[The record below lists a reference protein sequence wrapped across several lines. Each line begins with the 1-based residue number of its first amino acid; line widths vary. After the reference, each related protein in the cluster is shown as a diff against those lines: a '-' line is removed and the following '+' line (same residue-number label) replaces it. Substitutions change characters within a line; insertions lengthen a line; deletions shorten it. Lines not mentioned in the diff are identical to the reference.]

1 MSHPV
6 LLERILRWAQAH
18 EQARA
23 LILTGSMAQPGARID
38 PLSDLDLE
46 LVVHDVAAMMATGPW
61 WAELGEVWATQVI
74 DAFAAAST
82 QAYPLVGVIYAG
94 GATVDFTL
102 IDAARFT
109 EMAQTQQL
117 DRVYAPGYRVLWDPE
132 RVADGL
138 PVDLSSAR
146 TQASQPSLTQQE
158 LRAVADAFWFEALRV
173 PKYLIR
179 GELWEAK
186 SREWTMKQHLLLL
199 IEWHAAVLTGR
210 PLDEY
215 RKGRHLGRW
224 ADPRVWQEAHDV
236 FGRFDAADSWRAF
249 LASVALFN
257 RLAGET
263 AGAAGLRYPS
273 PADVAITEHLRTLAA
288 S

>member
-1 MSHPV
+1 MTHPV
-6 LLERILRWAQAH
+6 LLQRILRWAQSG
-18 EQARA
+18 ERARA
-23 LILTGSMAQPGARID
+23 LILTGSMAQPGSLVD

-46 LVVHDVAAMMATGPW
+46 LVVHDVAALMAGGPW
-61 WAELGEVWATQVI
+61 WAELGEVWAVQVV

-82 QAYPLVGVIYAG
+82 QAYPMVGVIYAG
-94 GATVDFTL
+94 GAIVDFTV
-102 IDAARFT
+102 IDAARFA
-109 EMAQTQQL
+109 EMIATQQL
-117 DRVYAPGYRVLWDPE
+117 DRVYAPGYRVLWDPDQ
-132 RVADGL
+132 VTAGL
-138 PVDLSSAR
+138 PAAAPGR
-146 TQASQPSLTQQE
+146 PAQPPLTQQE
-158 LRAVADAFWFEALRV
+158 LRTVADAFWFEALRV

-215 RKGRHLGRW
+215 RKGRHLSRW
-224 ADPRVWQEAHDV
+224 ADPRVWQDAHEV
-236 FGRFDAADSWRAF
+236 FGRFDAADSWRA
-249 LASVALFN
+249 LTASVALFN
-257 RLAGET
+257 RLAAEI

-273 PADVAITEHLRTLAA
+273 PADEAITEHLRTLAN

>member
-1 MSHPV
+1 MTQPV
-6 LLERILRWAQAH
+6 LLQRILRWAQSGGR
-18 EQARA
+18 ARA
-23 LILTGSMAQPGARID
+23 LIVTGSMAQPGSRID

-46 LVVHDVAAMMATGPW
+46 LVVPDVAALMASGPW
-61 WAELGEVWATQVI
+61 WAELGEVWAKQVV
-74 DAFAAAST
+74 DAFAATST
-82 QAYPLVGVIYAG
+82 QAYPMVGVIYAG
-94 GATVDFTL
+94 GAIVDWTV
-102 IDAARFT
+102 IDEARFT
-109 EMAQTQQL
+109 EMITTQQL
-117 DRVYAPGYRVLWDPE
+117 DRVYAPGYRVLWDPD
-132 RVADGL
+132 RVTAGL
-138 PVDLSSAR
+138 PA
-146 TQASQPSLTQQE
+146 AAPGQPAQPPLTQQE

-215 RKGRHLGRW
+215 RKGRHLSRW
-224 ADPRVWQEAHDV
+224 ADPRVWQDAHEV
-236 FGRFDAADSWRAF
+236 FGRFDAADSWRA
-249 LASVALFN
+249 LIASVALFN
-257 RLAGET
+257 RLAAEI

-273 PADVAITEHLRTLAA
+273 PADEAITDHLQALAT